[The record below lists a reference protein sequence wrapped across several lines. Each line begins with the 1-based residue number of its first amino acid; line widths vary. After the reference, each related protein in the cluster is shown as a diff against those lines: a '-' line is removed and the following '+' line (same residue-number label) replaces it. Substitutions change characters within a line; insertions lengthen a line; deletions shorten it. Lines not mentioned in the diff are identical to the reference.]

1 MKKATLVKRNV
12 KPSHEH
18 DCSAC
23 QFLGQLDGSDL
34 YVCTQHFD
42 LVARHGVDGE
52 YRSVPLGL
60 AMAHHRDDGS
70 VYSFAQK
77 LLSRR
82 NENRR
87 AFVASAYRTS

>member
-1 MKKATLVKRNV
+1 MKKATLVARNV

-18 DCSAC
+18 DCGAC
-23 QFLGQLDGSDL
+23 RFLGQLDGSDL
-34 YVCTQHFD
+34 YVCEQHID

-60 AMAHHRDDGS
+60 AMAFHRDDGS

-77 LLSRR
+77 LLDRR
-82 NENRR
+82 NADRR
-87 AFVASAYRTS
+87 AFVPSAYRTS